1 MSNNLIKPLGVYSEV
16 GKLHKVLVCR
26 PGLAH
31 TRVTPMNCHD
41 LLFDDVF
48 WVEQAKKDH
57 ADFVLWKPSDDDQP
71 GWPSPWGRGRP
82 G

>member
-1 MSNNLIKPLGVYSEV
+1 MTNNLIKSLGVHSEV

-48 WVEQAKKDH
+48 
-57 ADFVLWKPSDDDQP
+57 
-71 GWPSPWGRGRP
+71 
-82 G
+82 